1 MFFWPTF
8 LLYGAGSL
16 DEETMKKPLNV
27 FPSIKPKLRTTKE
40 MFLPHL
46 YTVNKCLF
54 KFQPMNEREML
65 FVLTDNLPRLLSRFV
80 GFVGE

>member
-40 MFLPHL
+40 
-46 YTVNKCLF
+46 N
-54 KFQPMNEREML
+54 
-65 FVLTDNLPRLLSRFV
+65 VLSTPIYSEQIFI
-80 GFVGE
+80 